1 MTATP
6 ELPPSGDEGP
16 STKDQTA
23 DFRWQALFQRAA
35 QPLFLLNR
43 QRRLLFVNQAWEKLT
58 GLPVGQVRGLACT
71 QRRLADAETRQS
83 LARALCPPQEVLEG
97 KFAKV
102 CRPGPLHAGGSSS
115 PLWDIEFFPVREEK
129 RILFI
134 LGRITPGAAN
144 RRSPALPVPEKLV
157 ALRGRLSDRYRFDQL
172 DGVSPVMR
180 RVLDQVRLACQTR
193 SPVLIVGEAGTGK
206 QWLARTIHHQG
217 SSGEKPFAALECA
230 AIPEAF
236 LSGIL
241 FADFGLLKPAGLG
254 TLFFKEPQWL
264 PRDMQ
269 ARLCD
274 WLEEPGADG
283 PRLIAGCC
291 QPLETEVQTGRL
303 LEQLHCALA
312 TLVIALPPLRDRGAE
327 MARLVERLLERLNAQ
342 AERRITG
349 LGPAAWEV
357 LQAYFWPGNLRELSA
372 VLAGASASASG
383 SQIDASDLPAYLR
396 LAVKLDQ
403 IPGAQEERRLPL
415 DSLLE
420 KAERRLILFALKL
433 AQGNKTRAAEL
444 LAIWR
449 PRLLRRMEALGIKD
463 PEENK

>member
-1 MTATP
+1 MTAPP

-23 DFRWQALFQRAA
+23 EFRWQALFQRAK

-43 QRRLLFVNQAWEKLT
+43 QRRILFVNQAWEQLT
-58 GLPVGQVRGLACT
+58 GLAVGQIRGLACT

-83 LARALCPPQEVLEG
+83 LARVLCPPQEVLEG

-102 CRPGPLHAGGSSS
+102 CRPAPLPVGGSS

-129 RILFI
+129 SILFI

-172 DGVSPVMR
+172 DCLSPIMR

-193 SPVLIVGEAGTGK
+193 TPVLLVGEAGTGK

-217 SSGEKPFAALECA
+217 GSGEKHFAALECA
-230 AIPEAF
+230 AIPESF
-236 LSGIL
+236 LNGIL
-241 FADFGLLKPAGLG
+241 FGDFGLLKPASLG
-254 TLFFKEPQWL
+254 TLFFKEPECL

-274 WLEEPGADG
+274 WLEEPGADS

-291 QPLETEVQTGRL
+291 QPPETAVQTGRL

-312 TLVIALPPLRDRGAE
+312 TLVITLPPLRNRGVE
-327 MARLVERLLERLNAQ
+327 LARLVERLLERLNAN

-349 LGPAAWEV
+349 LSPAAWDV
-357 LQAYFWPGNLRELSA
+357 LHAYSWPGNLRELSA
-372 VLAGASASASG
+372 VLAGAAASASG

-403 IPGAQEERRLPL
+403 IPGVQEERRLPL

-449 PRLLRRMEALGIKD
+449 PRLLRRMEALRIKD
-463 PEENK
+463 LEGE